1 MPSRR
6 LPLVVLVIGALGA
19 LAVPAAAV
27 LPGENGRIVF
37 ASGRDGTDA
46 TAQLFLLPVP
56 SSTGGGTVSPAITSV
71 AEQHRHPTWSPDRT
85 KIAYARGIAGNFDIF
100 IQDLTNPGSTP
111 LNITNSS
118 DVTDDRPAWSPDGA
132 RIAYESEVT
141 NGSGQR
147 DVLIKDAPFT
157 GTPTNFTNTLTAGE
171 FEGRPA
177 WSPSSAVLYY
187 EKNDPS
193 SASPDADV
201 VRKPVNSGTE
211 TLAVA
216 DSSLD
221 EYQPSISP
229 DGTQVCF
236 TISNNTFNG
245 TADIMVAPLT
255 SPPSGGNPISFDLVN
270 DDYNCT
276 WSPDGQF
283 IAYVSG
289 TTGAGALVMVRSDD
303 TSLSPITLTDSPTKF
318 DGNPDWAPDG
328 RPLCPDSTVSTPV
341 GTPVTIP
348 MDCVDTGPQYERTPV
363 KENVANDG
371 DPQHG
376 TVGQVT
382 LGDPSTVVYTPNQ
395 GFTGQDSLQF
405 IGFDDLGFGSD
416 RGTVTINVTA
426 RGKPAAALCG
436 GGAATIV
443 GTQGSDVLIGTNS
456 VDVIAGLGGNDRIDG
471 RRDNDVICGGSGR
484 DRVVGGA
491 GRDSVSG
498 GSGNDR
504 ASGNGGNDR
513 VAGGS
518 GNDRVSGGSGNDRI
532 SGDSGRDVLLG
543 GTGRDRLSGGS
554 GRDRLDGGANKD
566 VCKGGP
572 SRDSGKRCERSF
584 RVEL

>member
-1 MPSRR
+1 MASRR
-6 LPLVVLVIGALGA
+6 LLTLVLAVGALGA
-19 LAVPAAAV
+19 VAVPAAAV

-56 SSTGGGTVSPAITSV
+56 GSTGGGTVSAAITSV

-85 KIAYARGIAGNFDIF
+85 KIAYARGVGNNFDIF
-100 IQDLTNPGSTP
+100 VQDLTSPGSTP
-111 LNITNSS
+111 VNITNSNL
-118 DVTDDRPAWSPDGA
+118 VTDDRPAWSPDGT
-132 RIAYESEVT
+132 RIAWESEVAD
-141 NGSGQR
+141 GSGQR

-157 GTPTNFTNTLTAGE
+157 GTATNFTNTTTAGQ

-177 WSPSSAVLYY
+177 WSPSSVVLYY
-187 EKNDPS
+187 EKND
-193 SASPDADV
+193 AGTQNADI
-201 VRKPVNSGTE
+201 VRKPVNAGTE

-255 SPPSGGNPISFDLVN
+255 SPPSGGNLVSFDITT

-283 IAYVSG
+283 IAYVNG
-289 TTGAGALVMVRSDD
+289 TTGAGALTMVRSDD
-303 TSLSPITLTDSPTKF
+303 TSTFPIVLTDSPLKF

-328 RPLCPDSTVSTPV
+328 RPLCPDSTVSTTV
-341 GTPVTIP
+341 NTPVTIP

-363 KENVANDG
+363 KESVANGG

-395 GFTGQDSLQF
+395 GFAGTDSLQF

-416 RGTVTINVTA
+416 RGTVTITVNTPG
-426 RGKPAAALCG
+426 GKPDAALCA

-443 GTQGSDVLIGTNS
+443 GTAGNDVLNGTNGF
-456 VDVIAGLGGNDRIDG
+456 DVIAGLGGNDTISG
-471 RRDNDVICGGSGR
+471 LGGNDVLCGGSGR
-484 DRVVGGA
+484 DRVGGGA
-491 GRDSVSG
+491 GRDRVS
-498 GSGNDR
+498 
-504 ASGNGGNDR
+504 
-513 VAGGS
+513 GGS
-518 GNDRVSGGSGNDRI
+518 GNDRVSGGSGNDRA
-532 SGDSGRDVLLG
+532 SGNSGNDRVSGGTGNDRLNGNSGRDTLLG
-543 GTGRDRLSGGS
+543 GTGRDRLNAGS
-554 GRDRLDGGANKD
+554 GRDRLDGGANRD

-572 SRDSGKRCERSF
+572 SRDSATRCERSF
-584 RVEL
+584 SVER